1 MIAKLYSSLFPTF
14 LLQKMFK
21 KKSDPRLVEMETEN
35 KQLKREIET
44 LKRENA
50 ELREM
55 NNQLKQSLD
64 ESVTK
69 TRPQPAADSSTES
82 ELQRRLKQ
90 LSDVQE
96 RLTIL
101 EQVTAATQKRELQ
114 QEGVYENLPSHSVYE
129 KLRFDPTQEHVYT
142 KLRLTTHIGCVIVFS
157 CCEIQSL
164 FVF

>member
-1 MIAKLYSSLFPTF
+1 MYSSLFPTF
-14 LLQKMFK
+14 LFQKMFR
-21 KKSDPRLVEMETEN
+21 KKSNPRLVQMETEN
-35 KQLKREIET
+35 TQLKRTIET
-44 LKRENA
+44 LTRENG

-55 NNQLKQSLD
+55 NNKLKQSLD
-64 ESVTK
+64 EAVTNTK
-69 TRPQPAADSSTES
+69 PQPAADSSTDR

-129 KLRFDPTQEHVYT
+129 ELRFDPTQEHVYA